1 MLPRVVIHNAVS
13 ADGRLD
19 FLQPDPGLYREIA
32 GRFRHDAILT
42 TANTLLA
49 EPRDI
54 PAEDRSA
61 FRPRAVDPNDSRPL
75 LVVADGRGRLR
86 DWHYWCNQPQ
96 WRDAV
101 ALVSG
106 ATPARHLRYLEL
118 RHVEYI
124 RAGAGPID
132 LWAALSEL
140 SARFGVKQVRVD
152 AGGTLNG
159 ALLRAGLVH
168 EVSLLVQ
175 PCLVGGTSP
184 QTLFRAADLD
194 SAEGVVKLRPAHVE
208 ELKGGVVWL
217 RYRVVRAGKA

>member
-13 ADGRLD
+13 ADGRMDHLR
-19 FLQPDPGLYREIA
+19 PDLGQYYEVA
-32 GRFRHDAILT
+32 GRIRHDAILT
-42 TANTLLA
+42 TTNTLLA
-49 EPRDI
+49 EPLDI
-54 PAEDRSA
+54 PAEDGAA
-61 FRPRAVDPNDSRPL
+61 FRPRAVDPRDTRPL

-86 DWHYWCNQPQ
+86 NWHFWCNQPY

-101 ALVSG
+101 ALVSR
-106 ATPARHLRYLEL
+106 ATPARYLRHLER
-118 RHVEYI
+118 RHVEYV

-140 SARFGVKQVRVD
+140 ATRFGVRRVRVD

-184 QTLFRAADLD
+184 RTLFRAGDLD

-217 RYRVVRAGKA
+217 RYRVVRSRR